1 MPIPSFANV
10 CFDGSVTQ
18 QSSAKRDAAT
28 YKDRTHDSGDV
39 CIAGVCVVGEAYDDA
54 SRVANGCRE
63 SCMCASRCW
72 GVTK

>member
-28 YKDRTHDSGDV
+28 YKDRAHDSGDV

-54 SRVANGCRE
+54 S
-63 SCMCASRCW
+63 
-72 GVTK
+72 